1 MTPVVLDGLAEGQ
14 RQSWLGL
21 LEVARV
27 HPDGWC
33 LVGGQM
39 VYLICRERSFAP
51 VRLTNDSDLASLD
64 LLIPQGTGGAAA
76 SRRGVT
82 GGTTLLD

>member
-1 MTPVVLDGLAEGQ
+1 
-14 RQSWLGL
+14 
-21 LEVARV
+21 
-27 HPDGWC
+27 
-33 LVGGQM
+33 M

-64 LLIPQGTGGAAA
+64 LLIPQGNGGAAA